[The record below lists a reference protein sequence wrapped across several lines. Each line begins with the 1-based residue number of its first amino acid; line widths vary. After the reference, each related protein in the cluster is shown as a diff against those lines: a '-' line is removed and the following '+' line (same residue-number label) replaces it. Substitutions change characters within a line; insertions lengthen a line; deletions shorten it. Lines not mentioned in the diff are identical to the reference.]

1 MVHRNQV
8 IACVVKQYGTGLYR
22 SCVSLGKSNVICL
35 STHNDEESAAETVN
49 RFLEAH
55 REGRIKEP
63 DDVSL
68 FVKSMTG
75 SITDELAW
83 AA

>member
-1 MVHRNQV
+1 MVHRNQI
-8 IACVVKQYGTGLYR
+8 IACVVKQYGTGLYQ
-22 SCVSLGKSNVICL
+22 SCVSLGKGNVICL
-35 STHNDEESAAETVN
+35 STHKDEESAEETVN
-49 RFLEAH
+49 RFLEAQ

-75 SITDELAW
+75 ELAW

>member
-22 SCVSLGKSNVICL
+22 SCVSLGKENVICL
-35 STHNDEESAAETVN
+35 STHKDEESAAATVN

-55 REGRIKEP
+55 RAGRIKEP
-63 DDVSL
+63 DDVLL

-75 SITDELAW
+75 ELAY